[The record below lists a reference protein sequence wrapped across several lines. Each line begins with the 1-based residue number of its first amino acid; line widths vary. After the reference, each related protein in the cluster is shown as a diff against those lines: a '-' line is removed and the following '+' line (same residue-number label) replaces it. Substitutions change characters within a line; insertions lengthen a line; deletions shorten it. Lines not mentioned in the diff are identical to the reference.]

1 MRVDNVVSGSALN
14 LFDID
19 RRACVGDKIDGRCHR
34 CTVCKYV
41 EVKPSR
47 GNPCVSKNCVIA
59 VAAKYDIATG
69 SVAVVGS
76 KSIVIVTAIHQ
87 VATGIS
93 TTHYVAGGAYEVV
106 TDPTGKRTRKATI
119 AGVAMVIDEVTGATV
134 TPVGIRY
141 LLKDHLGSVDV
152 VTDQTGAVLD
162 RMSFD
167 AWGRRRNIDWTALV
181 GSVSDAYPWQSQLVT
196 RGYTF
201 HEQLDPIGLIH
212 MNGRV
217 YDAEIGRFL
226 SADAVIQDI
235 SNSQALN
242 AYSYVQNNP
251 LSFTDPSGFFL
262 SGLFHKIGNFFRS
275 VAHAIGRV
283 VRSSVFRSVLTILA
297 CATPGVNVV
306 ACAAMAATISFG
318 GALVDGGSFGDAIRS
333 ASVAFF
339 SAGLFQGGGDFLQGL
354 GLGGNIFARAAV
366 QGTIGGA
373 MSVMGGGSFSAG
385 FYSNAFGA
393 VANGFTEGLGDA
405 GFGRIGR
412 IAIAAAAGG
421 TASVL
426 AGGKFANGAMSA
438 AFALMY
444 NDMGHEGLPGTQ
456 SGETAYSSR
465 IDDVGLGDPMYD
477 ALAAVTPTGECWQ
490 AECSLGAVVF
500 SAAVG
505 AMPAGKFTRGLASN
519 PFFGKTA
526 NEIAEILTR
535 KGFLPKGL
543 DPLNGQ
549 GTFLNTRTGR
559 SYHLDL
565 NHPPGKAPHVGINR
579 PRGYNGPLEAKDK
592 FVD

>member
-1 MRVDNVVSGSALN
+1 LPCA
-14 LFDID
+14 
-19 RRACVGDKIDGRCHR
+19 RRLSFLEPAAGRE
-34 CTVCKYV
+34 T
-41 EVKPSR
+41 E
-47 GNPCVSKNCVIA
+47 
-59 VAAKYDIATG
+59 
-69 SVAVVGS
+69 
-76 KSIVIVTAIHQ
+76 
-87 VATGIS
+87 
-93 TTHYVAGGAYEVV
+93 
-106 TDPTGKRTRKATI
+106 
-119 AGVAMVIDEVTGATV
+119 
-134 TPVGIRY
+134 
-141 LLKDHLGSVDV
+141 
-152 VTDQTGAVLD
+152 
-162 RMSFD
+162 
-167 AWGRRRNIDWTALV
+167 GRRRNIDWTALA

-201 HEQLDPIGLIH
+201 HEQLDPIGLVH

-444 NDMGHEGLPGTQ
+444 NDMQHAAAWGAAGTAVGAAGGLVAGGGLAVLSGGPGGFAIPETTYLGGLVGGAIGTWIGSVYDTITNPFGGAVYNSEGGNK
-456 SGETAYSSR
+456 
-465 IDDVGLGDPMYD
+465 DPS
-477 ALAAVTPTGECWQ
+477 TPTGQ
-490 AECSLGAVVF
+490 RGNPMHV
-500 SAAVG
+500 
-505 AMPAGKFTRGLASN
+505 PAGTNEDATIGGREYGGHSLDQMQGRGVPPSAVED
-519 PFFGKTA
+519 T
-526 NEIAEILTR
+526 IQ
-535 KGFLPKGL
+535 
-543 DPLNGQ
+543 NGQ
-549 GTFLNTRTGR
+549 QSPGNVPGRIVHTGPDIR
-559 SYHLDL
+559 VITQ
-565 NHPPGKAPHVGINR
+565 GGGRVITVI
-579 PRGYNGPLEAKDK
+579 PR
-592 FVD
+592 

>member
-1 MRVDNVVSGSALN
+1 VATLLRRAGRHA
-14 LFDID
+14 
-19 RRACVGDKIDGRCHR
+19 RRAC
-34 CTVCKYV
+34 
-41 EVKPSR
+41 
-47 GNPCVSKNCVIA
+47 
-59 VAAKYDIATG
+59 
-69 SVAVVGS
+69 
-76 KSIVIVTAIHQ
+76 
-87 VATGIS
+87 
-93 TTHYVAGGAYEVV
+93 AGGAYEVV
-106 TDPTGKRTRKATI
+106 TDPTGKRTRKVTI
-119 AGVAMVIDEVTGATV
+119 AGVAMVIDEVVGATV
-134 TPVGIRY
+134 TPVGTRY
-141 LLKDHLGSVDV
+141 LLKDHLGSVDL

-201 HEQLDPIGLIH
+201 HEQLDPIGLGH

-217 YDAEIGRFL
+217 YDPEIGRFL
-226 SADAVIQDI
+226 SADIAIQDI
-235 SNSQALN
+235 SNSQSLN
-242 AYSYVQNNP
+242 AYSYVWNNP

-283 VRSSVFRSVLTILA
+283 VRSTVFRSVLTILA

-393 VANGFTEGLGDA
+393 VANGFTEGLGNVGA
-405 GFGRIGR
+405 GRIGR
-412 IAIAAAAGG
+412 IAIAATVGG

-444 NDMGHEGLPGTQ
+444 NDMQHGPGNCKGPCPPEATDGEQEFGWGVIKYGSMAVGAGGLLRAGYLAF
-456 SGETAYSSR
+456 SGFFAGAEAT
-465 IDDVGLGDPMYD
+465 G
-477 ALAAVTPTGECWQ
+477 ALAAMEATLATDAVRTVAGYQVGGNAGLVRSTYNVNIWGLYRTASSEGSFAFINALR
-490 AECSLGAVVF
+490 AEAVAAGA
-500 SAAVG
+500 SEISIIGAAVRNPVLMNINQG
-505 AMPAGKFTRGLASN
+505 VATRLGLTFTRVDATTIKL
-519 PFFGKTA
+519 FGK
-526 NEIAEILTR
+526 L
-535 KGFLPKGL
+535 
-543 DPLNGQ
+543 
-549 GTFLNTRTGR
+549 
-559 SYHLDL
+559 
-565 NHPPGKAPHVGINR
+565 
-579 PRGYNGPLEAKDK
+579 
-592 FVD
+592 